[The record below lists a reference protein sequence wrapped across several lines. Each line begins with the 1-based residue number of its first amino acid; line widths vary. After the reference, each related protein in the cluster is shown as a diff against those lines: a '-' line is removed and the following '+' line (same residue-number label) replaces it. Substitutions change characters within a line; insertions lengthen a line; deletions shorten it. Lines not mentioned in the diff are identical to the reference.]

1 MNPHIMKRFHKIIRE
16 RGVAV
21 RRALEVGGYVDDK
34 SLLRIPELESAER
47 LCLNLVPL
55 ESQDGITAITGT
67 ANKMDMIDDSSVDL
81 VVSNATL
88 EHDGRF
94 WLSVAEMRRVL
105 RPGGLLIIG
114 VPGFVR
120 DNPPMPGKVTH
131 TFRVHMTH
139 DYYRFSLR
147 AVDEIFLEGM
157 EDRQVFP
164 MLKPP
169 RILGH
174 AIKPG

>member
-1 MNPHIMKRFHKIIRE
+1 MNPHIMKRFHQVIRE
-16 RGVAV
+16 RDVKV
-21 RRALEVGGYVDDK
+21 TRALEVGGYVDEK

-47 LCLNLVPL
+47 LCLNLVTL
-55 ESQDGITAITGT
+55 DSQDGITAITGT
-67 ANKMDMIDDSSVDL
+67 GNRMDMFEDGSLDL

-88 EHDGRF
+88 EHDPRF

-114 VPGFVR
+114 VPGFIK
-120 DNPPMPGKVTH
+120 DDPPLPGKVTH
-131 TFRVHMTH
+131 TFRVHMAH

-147 AVDEIFLEGM
+147 AVREVFLEDM
-157 EDRQVFP
+157 DDPQVFP

-169 RILGH
+169 RIIGH

>member
-1 MNPHIMKRFHKIIRE
+1 MNPHIMKRFHTIIRE
-16 RGVAV
+16 RGVTV
-21 RRALEVGGYVDDK
+21 RQALEVGGYVDEK
-34 SLLRIPELESAER
+34 SLLRMPELNSAER

-67 ANKMDMIDDSSVDL
+67 GNRMDMIEDSSMDL

-88 EHDGRF
+88 EHDARF

-114 VPGFVR
+114 VPGFIK
-120 DNPPMPGKVTH
+120 DNPAMPGKVTH
-131 TFRVHMTH
+131 TFRVHMAH

-147 AVDEIFLEGM
+147 AVEEIFLEGM
-157 EDRQVFP
+157 SDPQVFP

-169 RILGH
+169 RIVGH
-174 AIKPG
+174 AIKPA